1 MMNDKQN
8 NESAKIY
15 NKNTSQEVVEMVSHL
30 RSPTRRDSQISILS
44 EDIPQKTLTKLTLTW
59 DNVQYV
65 IHKGDPHRERVI
77 LHNISGYAQP
87 GKLTVILGPSG
98 AGKSSL
104 LNAISGRLQENSC
117 SELVGSISVNHVRYQ
132 KNMSEI
138 SAYVMQDTCMF
149 PFSTVA
155 ETLEFRKQMLM
166 HHFDNEDEANHRVRL
181 VAEEL
186 QLNHLKKTI
195 IGNESKRGLSGGEK
209 KRVNIALDLLKDR
222 PILFLDEPTSGL
234 DAFQALNVVT
244 VLKDLANKG
253 RTVICTIHQ
262 PRSSIV
268 ELFDD
273 VILLTAGKCV
283 YNGPANEVVE
293 YFSNLGFFCPF
304 NHNVADFL
312 LDTISIDQR
321 TIEKANEG
329 LKHLETLRKAFYKYI
344 SIPFSQ
350 HPWGLCMNL
359 HDHWRYWKVISVVPD
374 SIAEKEGVK
383 IDWKIIGIDG
393 IIFSEHNI
401 KKLKNKLKDQE
412 RHEVIFQLPMLI
424 RDKDHGFK
432 HCDQQEEW
440 REENSRIFSQNDIK
454 IFINES
460 SLILVDQDKN
470 TPAPFFHALYYLT
483 KRVILQRIRD
493 VPLLIR
499 KLLVPLFFNGVYG
512 FLFFQMGRQNSA
524 DMQDRTGLLFSV
536 MSNIAFG
543 AAIATAQLIPN
554 ELTIIER
561 ERQAQLFTISPYLI
575 STLAVAIFT
584 DLLCAIPSQI
594 ILLFM
599 TNLNPS
605 FHARILFL
613 VICSLG
619 VLCSI
624 GFGLLI
630 SAKVQSP
637 TAAADIV
644 PITMVIFILF
654 SGLYLNENSIP
665 APIAWV
671 KYLSPPRYLFQAFI
685 VNEFKG
691 TTFGEQLGDD
701 YILALGFE
709 DVQISWNLLIL
720 AIFSFSY
727 IIISYIILAIKN
739 QNYLQFHEHF
749 E

>member
-1 MMNDKQN
+1 MNDKQN

-440 REENSRIFSQNDIK
+440 REENSRIF
-454 IFINES
+454 
-460 SLILVDQDKN
+460 
-470 TPAPFFHALYYLT
+470 
-483 KRVILQRIRD
+483 
-493 VPLLIR
+493 
-499 KLLVPLFFNGVYG
+499 
-512 FLFFQMGRQNSA
+512 
-524 DMQDRTGLLFSV
+524 FS
-536 MSNIAFG
+536 
-543 AAIATAQLIPN
+543 
-554 ELTIIER
+554 
-561 ERQAQLFTISPYLI
+561 
-575 STLAVAIFT
+575 
-584 DLLCAIPSQI
+584 
-594 ILLFM
+594 
-599 TNLNPS
+599 
-605 FHARILFL
+605 
-613 VICSLG
+613 
-619 VLCSI
+619 
-624 GFGLLI
+624 
-630 SAKVQSP
+630 K
-637 TAAADIV
+637 
-644 PITMVIFILF
+644 
-654 SGLYLNENSIP
+654 
-665 APIAWV
+665 
-671 KYLSPPRYLFQAFI
+671 
-685 VNEFKG
+685 
-691 TTFGEQLGDD
+691 
-701 YILALGFE
+701 
-709 DVQISWNLLIL
+709 
-720 AIFSFSY
+720 
-727 IIISYIILAIKN
+727 
-739 QNYLQFHEHF
+739 
-749 E
+749 

>member
-1 MMNDKQN
+1 MMNVEQN
-8 NESAKIY
+8 NELSKIY
-15 NKNTSQEVVEMVSHL
+15 NNNTSKEIVEMVSHL
-30 RSPTRRDSQISILS
+30 RSPTRRDSQNSILS
-44 EDIPQKTLTKLTLTW
+44 DQIPQKTLTKLTLTW
-59 DNVQYV
+59 DNIQYT

-77 LHNISGYAQP
+77 LQNISGYAQP

-104 LNAISGRLQENSC
+104 LNAISGRLQENSG
-117 SELVGSISVNHVRYQ
+117 SELVGSVSVNHVRHQ
-132 KNMSEI
+132 TNMSEI

-166 HHFDNEDEANHRVRL
+166 HHFANEDEANHRVRL

-222 PILFLDEPTSGL
+222 PLLFLDEPTSGL

-273 VILLTAGKCV
+273 IILLTAGKCV
-283 YNGPANEVVE
+283 YNGPANEVVK
-293 YFSNLGFFCPF
+293 YFSNLGFSCPF

-321 TIEKANEG
+321 TIEKAKEG
-329 LKHLETLRKAFYKYI
+329 LKHLETLRKASDKYI
-344 SIPFSQ
+344 SIPLLQ
-350 HPWGLCMNL
+350 HPWGICMNL
-359 HDHWRYWKVISVVPD
+359 HDHWRYWKIISIVPN

-383 IDWKIIGIDG
+383 VDWKIMGIDG
-393 IIFSEHNI
+393 IILSEHNI
-401 KKLKNKLKDQE
+401 KKLKKKLTDQE
-412 RHEVIFQLPMLI
+412 GHEVIFQLPLLI
-424 RDKDHGFK
+424 RDKDHDFE
-432 HCDQQEEW
+432 HCNQEEKW
-440 REENSRIFSQNDIK
+440 REENSRIFSQNDMK
-454 IFINES
+454 LFISES
-460 SLILVDQDKN
+460 NLILVDQDKN
-470 TPAPFFHALYYLT
+470 TPSPFFHALYYLT

-493 VPLLIR
+493 IPLLIR
-499 KLLVPLFFNGVYG
+499 KLLVPLFFNGIYG
-512 FLFFQMGRQNSA
+512 LLFFQMGHTNSA

-599 TNLNPS
+599 TNLNPN
-605 FHARILFL
+605 FRARLLFL

-624 GFGLLI
+624 GFGLVI
-630 SAKVQSP
+630 STLVRSP
-637 TAAADIV
+637 TAAADVV
-644 PITMVIFILF
+644 PITTVIFILF

-665 APIAWV
+665 TPIAWV

-685 VNEFKG
+685 VNEFRG
-691 TTFGEQLGDD
+691 TVFGEQLGDD
-701 YILALGFE
+701 YLLALGFE
-709 DVQISWNLLIL
+709 DVQIFWNLLIL
-720 AIFSFSY
+720 AIFSFAY
-727 IIISYIILAIKN
+727 IVISYIILAMKN
-739 QNYLQFHEHF
+739 QNYLKFYETF